1 MDSAIKY
8 SRIEE
13 PWLDSY
19 VKSGIRVGRRKPVG
33 AVFGLLWGSRA
44 SQRTALGGT
53 GKRFDRKRG
62 VALPLVLAIVTV
74 LAVLVADLSRS
85 TTTAFQVA
93 ANERDRVK
101 AEYLARSGLN
111 LTRLLIAKE
120 PLIRAVIAPF
130 YQLLLNRQ
138 PPQLNVWDF
147 ADQFLAPFS
156 NYDATTSIT
165 EQTGI
170 DFSQVEGLGKTGG
183 TFSIVAVPE
192 NSKINVSKGL
202 FYRNRLG
209 AKRTVAQQL
218 YALIGGYQA
227 KSPYDLLF
235 AERDADGQYTTRL
248 DIVSDVIDWWD
259 EDEAR
264 TIFDPGAS
272 IVTEA
277 GSEDDIYTTF
287 RDAYRVKNAPYDSL
301 EELRLVRGIG
311 DDFWATFVEPES
323 TNPKTRLL
331 TVYGSGA
338 VNVNQA
344 EPLALLTRLCSFP
357 ATQVQPICSDPLEGA
372 KFVQILGTTRSLLPV
387 ALFSSPDDFLKF
399 VQGGKGD
406 PMNLYTLLASLTQ
419 VAAQGNQN
427 PLLFTPLVIPE
438 NDSGEVIRSFLAS
451 ADIYTVRSTGAVGKV
466 QVSISAVV
474 NFDKNWKPPA
484 PNAGLMPGLGAFY
497 HYRVD

>member
-1 MDSAIKY
+1 MMDSVIKHQ
-8 SRIEE
+8 STGQSG
-13 PWLDSY
+13 LDSA
-19 VKSGIRVGRRKPVG
+19 VELGVRSCARPG
-33 AVFGLLWGSRA
+33 AILGLLWGSRA
-44 SQRTALGGT
+44 SQRTALSGA
-53 GKRFDRKRG
+53 GKRFDRERG

-85 TTTAFQVA
+85 SSTAFQVA
-93 ANERDRVK
+93 VNERDRIR
-101 AEYLARSGLN
+101 AEYLARSGLS

-130 YQLLLNRQ
+130 YQLMLNRQ

-147 ADQFLAPFS
+147 ADQILAPFS
-156 NYDATTSIT
+156 NYDATASIT
-165 EQTGI
+165 EQTGL

-183 TFSIVAVPE
+183 IFNIIAVPE

-202 FYRNRLG
+202 FYHNPMS

-218 YALIGGYQA
+218 YALMGGYQA
-227 KSPYDLLF
+227 KSPYDVLF
-235 AERDADGQYTTRL
+235 TERDADGQYTTRL

-259 EDEAR
+259 DDEAR

-272 IVTEA
+272 NVTSA

-287 RDAYRVKNAPYDSL
+287 RDPYRVKNAPFDSL

-311 DDFWATFVEPES
+311 DDFWATFIEPEPN
-323 TNPKTRLL
+323 NPKARLL

-338 VNVNQA
+338 VNINQA
-344 EPLALLTRLCSFP
+344 EPLALLTRLCSFVGIE
-357 ATQVQPICSDPLEGA
+357 VQPICSVPLEGA
-372 KFVQILGTTRSLLPV
+372 KFVQLLVTTRSLLPV
-387 ALFSSPDDFLKF
+387 ALFSSADDFLTF

-406 PMNLYTLLASLTQ
+406 AQNLYTILASLTQ
-419 VAAQGNQN
+419 VVGQGKEN
-427 PLLFTPLVIPE
+427 PFLFTPLVIPQNQLAE
-438 NDSGEVIRSFLAS
+438 IKSSFIAS
-451 ADIYTVRSTGAVGKV
+451 ADIYTVKSTGVVGKV